1 MKKIL
6 LTIWFI
12 LFLSNNVY
20 SEIRSFNCNFKS
32 ENYDFSFLNGEY
44 QFNIENAELL
54 VVKGEKL
61 AKGPFA
67 KEGVEVDISNGQIA
81 LDASPN
87 EIITGHLF
95 INLTD
100 GTSEVFLYKIDEKIN
115 IALINHL
122 RKTVSVNI
130 KNNELPFFG
139 VIHSANN
146 FIQKNYPETLISKGN
161 GQC

>member
-1 MKKIL
+1 M
-6 LTIWFI
+6 
-12 LFLSNNVY
+12 
-20 SEIRSFNCNFKS
+20 
-32 ENYDFSFLNGEY
+32 EY
-44 QFNIENAELL
+44 
-54 VVKGEKL
+54 EK
-61 AKGPFA
+61 
-67 KEGVEVDISNGQIA
+67 A

-100 GTSEVFLYKIDEKIN
+100 GTSEVFLYKIDEQMN
-115 IALINHL
+115 TALINHL
-122 RKTVSVNI
+122 RKTLSVNI

>member
-12 LFLSNNVY
+12 LFLINNVY

-54 VVKGEKL
+54 AVNGEKL

-100 GTSEVFLYKIDEKIN
+100 GTSEVFLYKIDEQMNTK
-115 IALINHL
+115 LINHM
-122 RKTVSVNI
+122 RKTFSENI
-130 KNNELPFFG
+130 KNNELPFFRL
-139 VIHSANN
+139 IHSANN

>member
-12 LFLSNNVY
+12 LFLINNVY

-44 QFNIENAELL
+44 QFNLENAELL
-54 VVKGEKL
+54 VVNGVKL
-61 AKGPFA
+61 EKGPFA

-100 GTSEVFLYKIDEKIN
+100 GASEVFLYKIDEQMNTK
-115 IALINHL
+115 LINHM
-122 RKTVSVNI
+122 RKTFSKNI
-130 KNNELPFFG
+130 KNNELPFFRL
-139 VIHSANN
+139 IHSANN

>member
-1 MKKIL
+1 MKKLL
-6 LTIWFI
+6 LTTWFI

-44 QFNIENAELL
+44 QFNLENAELL
-54 VVKGEKL
+54 VVNGEKL
-61 AKGPFA
+61 EKGPFA
-67 KEGVEVDISNGQIA
+67 KEGVEVDISNNKIA
-81 LDASPN
+81 FDASPN
-87 EIITGHLF
+87 EISTGHVF

-100 GTSEVFLYKIDEKIN
+100 GASEVFLYKIDEQKN
-115 IALINHL
+115 TTLINNM
-122 RKTVSVNI
+122 RKTLSVNI
-130 KNNELPFFG
+130 KNNKLPYFG
-139 VIHSANN
+139 LIHSANN